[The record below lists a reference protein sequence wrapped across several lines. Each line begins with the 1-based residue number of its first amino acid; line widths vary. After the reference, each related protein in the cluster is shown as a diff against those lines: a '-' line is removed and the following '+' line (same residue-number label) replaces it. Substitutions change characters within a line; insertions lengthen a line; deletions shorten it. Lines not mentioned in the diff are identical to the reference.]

1 MSAVVAVT
9 CLLLSLAL
17 LPVPGGVV
25 FAPFLFGLFL
35 LALLGVFAGLEDR
48 SVRSR
53 QPAMDPR
60 KWRDGE

>member
-1 MSAVVAVT
+1 MIAAFAVT

-35 LALLGVFAGLEDR
+35 LALLGVFGGLEDR
-48 SVRSR
+48 RVRDHK
-53 QPAMDPR
+53 PAMNPR
-60 KWRDGE
+60 KWRDGA

>member
-1 MSAVVAVT
+1 MSAVIAVT

-35 LALLGVFAGLEDR
+35 LALLGVFGGLEDR
-48 SVRSR
+48 RVERR
-53 QPAMDPR
+53 EPEMNPR
-60 KWRDGE
+60 RWRDGS